1 MCDSFPVSYTLKCTV
16 HTLLTMVGVTVVAA
30 ADVFPSSFG
39 KMEGS
44 DGT

>member
-1 MCDSFPVSYTLKCTV
+1 
-16 HTLLTMVGVTVVAA
+16 MVGVTVVAA